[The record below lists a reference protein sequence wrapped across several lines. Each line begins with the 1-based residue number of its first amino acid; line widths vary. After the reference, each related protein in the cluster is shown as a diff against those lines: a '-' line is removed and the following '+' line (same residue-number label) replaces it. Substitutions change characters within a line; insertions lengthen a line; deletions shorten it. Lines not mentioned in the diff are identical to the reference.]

1 MNVEA
6 FVERLGSG
14 RRRPHAHG
22 RQLES
27 PCLRVRRSRLR
38 RGTRRVR
45 AQLRRARRDRRCRRG
60 VLARREGRRPVGW
73 PSHARGRRAVERR
86 HADRLHVQHQGPGC
100 DDACAGELAW
110 LARLRRT
117 GRALLARVRAERQGR
132 RDRAP
137 AARPRGGAGL
147 ARRGAADRADA
158 RPRCRRTCARA
169 AETSLAAR
177 HAPRLPH
184 DVARAVH
191 AGADPPRRP
200 RAPHARALLPRG
212 NRGAA
217 RPRVLHR
224 SAARDPRRAP
234 GHGQDALHRA
244 CASGRCPGRLR
255 RC

>member
-1 MNVEA
+1 MSAVDSSKA
-6 FVERLGSG
+6 HVSGFVAPGFEEVRAEFERNFEERGEIGAAVAAYWRGEKVVDLWGG
-14 RRRPHAHG
+14 RRTP
-22 RQLES
+22 
-27 PCLRVRRSRLR
+27 
-38 RGTRRVR
+38 
-45 AQLRRARRDRRCRRG
+45 D
-60 VLARREGRRPVGW
+60 
-73 PSHARGRRAVERR
+73 GRRALERR

-100 DDACAGELAW
+100 DDARAGERAW

-117 GRALLARVRAERQGR
+117 GRALLARVRTERQGR
-132 RDRAP
+132 GDRAP
-137 AARPRGGAGL
+137 AAWPRGGAGL

-200 RAPHARALLPRG
+200 RASHARALLPRG
-212 NRGAA
+212 DRGAA

-224 SAARDPRRAP
+224 SAACDPRRAP
-234 GHGQDALHRA
+234 GHGQDALHRT
-244 CASGRCPGRLR
+244 CAPRRCPGRLR